1 MIDKGQALRYYKRK
15 EVQELIIAQAR
26 NKEVGV
32 QYNGGFGKRP
42 DILVYPSDILEL
54 AKRGMS
60 SLHISEETWRD
71 PLELNSNL
79 KRKELDEMR
88 QGWDLLLDIDC
99 PRIEYS
105 KIFAYLVI
113 RFLRYCGVEDIS
125 IKFSG
130 SKGFHIGVPFEAFP
144 KKIPV
149 NGEIRDTKDLFP
161 EAPKKIAF
169 YIKENVKDELGKRI
183 LAFEGGNINKIK
195 EKINLTM
202 QLEDKDLLRTVINEY
217 GDRVVK
223 LEVDN
228 FIEIDTILIAS
239 RHLYRMPYSL
249 HEKLGLVSLP
259 INPDDVM
266 KFEREMAEP
275 EKFLGEIASFMD
287 RQSVLKRSEGQRE
300 SARRLLVQAW
310 DFQVKTQEQHVVDR
324 LKEELKRHKER
335 EEIKIESPI
344 TEEFFPPCV
353 QQLIKGV
360 EDGRKRAVFILMN
373 FLGQVGWSKR
383 EVTDYLLKW
392 NREKNLEPLRENYI
406 TGQLRYFK
414 PGEKLPP
421 NCDNDGYYKGMGICN
436 PDTNCGR
443 IKNPANYTLVK
454 WKIYL
459 EQKEFDDKQKAKEER
474 KKELAEIRKEKAGGI
489 RIRISIKK
497 TIIVPKHSKFY

>member
-15 EVQELIIAQAR
+15 EVQELILVHAQ

-42 DILVYPSDILEL
+42 DILVYPNDILEL

-71 PLELNSNL
+71 PLELHSNL

-105 KIFAYLVI
+105 KIFADLVI
-113 RFLRYCGVEDIS
+113 KFLRYCGVKDIS

-149 NGEIRDTKDLFP
+149 SGETKNTKDLFP

-169 YIKENVKDELGKRI
+169 YIKENIKEELGKRI
-183 LAFEGGNINKIK
+183 LAYEGGDYNKIK
-195 EKINLTM
+195 EKV
-202 QLEDKDLLRTVINEY
+202 QLEDKDLLRTVINEF
-217 GDRVVK
+217 GDHVTK

-239 RHLYRMPYSL
+239 RHLFRMPYSL
-249 HEKLGLVSLP
+249 HEKFCLLSLP
-259 INPDDVM
+259 INPDDVL
-266 KFEREMAEP
+266 KFEKSMAKP
-275 EKFLGEIASFMD
+275 ENFLQALAPFMD
-287 RQSVLKRSEGQRE
+287 REKVLARPENERE
-300 SARRLLVQAW
+300 SARRLLAQAW
-310 DFQVKTQEQHVVDR
+310 DFQVKTPEKIVVENM
-324 LKEELKRHKER
+324 KEELRRYKER

-344 TEEFFPPCV
+344 TEELFPPCV
-353 QQLIKGV
+353 QAIIKGL
-360 EDGRKRAVFILMN
+360 EDGRKRGVFILSN
-373 FLGQVGWSKR
+373 FLGQVGWGKQ
-383 EVTDYLLKW
+383 EITDYLMKW
-392 NREKNLEPLRENYI
+392 NREKNAEPLRENYI
-406 TGQLRYFK
+406 TGQLKYFK
-414 PGEKLPP
+414 PGDKLPP
-421 NCDNDGYYKGMGICN
+421 NCGNDGYYKGMGMCK
-436 PDTNCGR
+436 PDLNCGR
-443 IKNPANYTLVK
+443 VKNPANYTLIK

-459 EQKEFDDKQKAKEER
+459 EQKEYDDKQKAKEER
-474 KKELAEIRKEKAGGI
+474 RIAREEKKKEKEVENKEKEE
-489 RIRISIKK
+489 IKNNK
-497 TIIVPKHSKFY
+497 EINDKNEEL

>member
-1 MIDKGQALRYYKRK
+1 MIDKGQALRYYKKK
-15 EVQELIIAQAR
+15 EIQELLLAHAQ

-60 SLHISEETWRD
+60 SLHISEETWQD
-71 PLELNSNL
+71 PLELHSNL
-79 KRKELDEMR
+79 KRKEMDEMR

-105 KIFAYLVI
+105 KIFADLVI
-113 RFLRYCGVEDIS
+113 KFLRYCGVKDLS

-144 KKIPV
+144 KSIPV
-149 NGEIRDTKDLFP
+149 NGEIKLTKDLFP

-169 YIKENVKDELGKRI
+169 YIKENIKEELGKRI
-183 LAFEGGNINKIK
+183 LAFEGGDYNKIK
-195 EKINLTM
+195 EKV
-202 QLEDKDLLRTVINEY
+202 QLEDKDLLRTIINEY
-217 GDRVVK
+217 GDKVTK

-249 HEKLGLVSLP
+249 HEKFGLLSLP
-259 INPDDVM
+259 INPDDVL
-266 KFEREMAEP
+266 KFEKPMAEP
-275 EKFLGEIASFMD
+275 EKFLQALAPFMD
-287 RQSVLKRSEGQRE
+287 RSNVQEE

-310 DFQVKTQEQHVVDR
+310 DFQVKTSEKRVVEHM
-324 LKEELKRHKER
+324 KEELKRFKER

-344 TEEFFPPCV
+344 TEEFFPPCI
-353 QQLIKGV
+353 QKFIKGV
-360 EDGRKRAVFILMN
+360 EDGRKRAVFAIMN
-373 FLGQVGWSKR
+373 FLGQVGWTKS
-383 EVTDYLLKW
+383 EITDYLLKW
-392 NREKNLEPLRENYI
+392 NREKNTEPLRENYI
-406 TGQLRYFK
+406 TSQLRYFK

-421 NCDNDGYYKGMGICN
+421 NCNNDGYYKAMGVCT
-436 PDTNCGR
+436 PDMNCGR
-443 IKNPANYTLVK
+443 VKNPANYTLIK
-454 WKIYL
+454 WKIFL
-459 EQKEFDDKQKAKEER
+459 ERKEFEDKLKAKEER
-474 KKELAEIRKEKAGGI
+474 KEELADIRKEKAGGI

-497 TIIVPKHSKFY
+497 TMILPKHSKLYILNYNEF